1 MFGRREEVTMSVVNL
16 IDNYRR
22 DLIYTMKRMLSK
34 DLRTE
39 LKKTKALE
47 QKHKGERCFIV
58 GNGPSLK
65 HHDLSK
71 LTNERVFTVN
81 YMMKSER
88 FKTLNPDYHL
98 FFDPIVFGL
107 DPKVKADKERIDM
120 IDSTLVSNPKL
131 TYIIP
136 YRRRAN
142 FIKLFPK
149 HLFKF
154 IYNYKTFTPQIKN
167 VSQLHRITPGFQNVI
182 IYAINCA
189 IYMGFKE
196 VYLIGVD
203 MTGFLEH
210 FEYNKVNS
218 QWGHSYAKTDEEIAF
233 VLKTLKEKNI
243 DNEFYLK
250 TYGKTLEHLKLIFSH
265 ASKNNVKLLNASG
278 HGAID
283 FIPRVDYDELFTNVN
298 HLNN

>member
-1 MFGRREEVTMSVVNL
+1 MFGRREEVTMSVVNR

-22 DLIYTMKRMLSK
+22 YLIYKIKWLLSK
-34 DLRTE
+34 ELRAE
-39 LKKTKALE
+39 LSRTKEL
-47 QKHKGERCFIV
+47 QNKHKGERCFIV

-71 LTNERVFTVN
+71 LKDEAVFTVN
-81 YMMKSER
+81 YMMKSDH
-88 FKTLNPDYHL
+88 FKTLNSNYHL
-98 FFDPIVFGL
+98 FFDPVVFGL
-107 DPKVKADKERIDM
+107 DPNVKEEKEKIDM
-120 IDSTLVSNPKL
+120 IDATFASNPDM

-136 YRRRAN
+136 YRRRGN
-142 FIKLFPK
+142 FVKLFPNHK
-149 HLFKF
+149 FKF
-154 IYNYKTFTPQIKN
+154 IYNYKTFISKLKN
-167 VSQLHRITPGFQNVI
+167 ASKLHTITPGFQNVI

-196 VYLIGVD
+196 VYLLGVD

-218 QWGHSYAKTDEEIAF
+218 QWGHSYTKTEEEIQLI
-233 VLKTLKEKNI
+233 LKTLEEKKI

-250 TYGKTLEHLKLIFSH
+250 TYGKTLEQLKLIFVQ
-265 ASKNNVKLLNASG
+265 ASNNDVKLLNASQ

-283 FIPRVDYDELFTNVN
+283 FLPRVDYNQLFTSTNQITK
-298 HLNN
+298 